1 MEKAFVGGGTVIVFD
16 VRAVGSLE
24 VDVEV
29 EVEVTILNQRV
40 VLKADLIT
48 NLWAGFGSK
57 C

>member
-1 MEKAFVGGGTVIVFD
+1 MEKGVVGVCTVTLFD

-24 VDVEV
+24 VEV
-29 EVEVTILNQRV
+29 DVEVTILNQRV

>member
-1 MEKAFVGGGTVIVFD
+1 VERAVIGGGTVILFD
-16 VRAVGSLE
+16 VGAVGSL
-24 VDVEV
+24 EV

-40 VLKADLIT
+40 VLTADLIT